1 MALLVGLTGGI
12 ASGKSL
18 ACRIFRE
25 LGAHIVDA
33 DQLSREMVRPFSP
46 AWKEIVET
54 FGTDIL
60 GEDNEIDRSALA
72 EVIFSDEKKR
82 RLLEAI
88 LHPRIA
94 DETASRVAE
103 LEKKHP
109 DGIIIVDAA
118 LMIEVE
124 QHKNFERLVVVF
136 VDEETQARRLMDRD
150 LLGRA
155 DAYRRIEAQM
165 PLTQKIEFADYV
177 IDNNGSPEQ
186 TKKEVER
193 VYGELE
199 ILVSSSP

>member
-18 ACRIFRE
+18 VCRIFRE

-33 DQLSREMVRPFSP
+33 DQLSREVVRPFSP
-46 AWKEIVET
+46 AWKGIVET

-60 GEDNEIDRSALA
+60 GEDNEIDRTALA
-72 EVIFSDEKKR
+72 EIIFSDEKKR

-88 LHPRIA
+88 VHPRIA
-94 DETASRVAE
+94 DETASRVTE

-109 DGIIIVDAA
+109 RGIIIVDAA

-124 QHKNFERLVVVF
+124 QHENFERLIVVF
-136 VDEETQARRLMDRD
+136 VDEETQARRLMERD
-150 LLGRA
+150 LLGKA

-177 IDNNGSPEQ
+177 IDNNGSPEH
-186 TKKEVER
+186 TKKEVKR

-199 ILVSSSP
+199 KLVSGK

>member
-18 ACRIFRE
+18 VCRIFRE

-33 DQLSREMVRPFSP
+33 DQLSREVVRPFSP
-46 AWKEIVET
+46 AWKGIVET

-60 GEDNEIDRSALA
+60 GEDNEIDRTALA
-72 EVIFSDEKKR
+72 EIIFSDEKKR

-88 LHPRIA
+88 VHPRIA

-109 DGIIIVDAA
+109 RGIIIVDAA

-124 QHKNFERLVVVF
+124 QHENFERLIVVF
-136 VDEETQARRLMDRD
+136 VDEETQARRLMERD
-150 LLGRA
+150 LLGKA

-177 IDNNGSPEQ
+177 IDNNGSPEH
-186 TKKEVER
+186 TRKEVER
-193 VYGELE
+193 VYGELKK
-199 ILVSSSP
+199 LVSGK